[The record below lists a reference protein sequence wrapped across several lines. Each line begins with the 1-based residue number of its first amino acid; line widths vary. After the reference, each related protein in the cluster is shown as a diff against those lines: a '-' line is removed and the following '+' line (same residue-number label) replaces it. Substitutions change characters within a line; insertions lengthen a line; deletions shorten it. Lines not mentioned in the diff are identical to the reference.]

1 MRPWRGQVSR
11 FSVSIDLVFRRY
23 FAAAICTLVAIVAY
37 FQALGI
43 SHLIGAELA
52 TASGPTF
59 PPAAPPPV
67 AAISHPRALA
77 IHERNPFD
85 HVTGSLIGK
94 DLPDE
99 APKAPVFTDPLTVPA
114 CPGVKVHIL
123 SEADDPF
130 WSVAALSGNGEA
142 KPIVR
147 RVGDALGSHTVAYI
161 GYNPTTASPTVWL
174 ESGADLCQANLF
186 GIVPP
191 VPAAAP
197 APTAAAEPAPA
208 APSGKVQPVDP
219 DIASKIRK
227 ISETEFEVDR
237 SAIDKIL
244 ENQAALMASARIV
257 PEQKDGKVI
266 GVRLF
271 GIRDETLL
279 GKLGMKNG
287 DRLETINGFAM
298 GSPEKALEAYARLR
312 TANNLTVT
320 LNRRGAPTT
329 IEMKIK

>member
-1 MRPWRGQVSR
+1 MPGWVRVLVS
-11 FSVSIDLVFRRY
+11 SVSIDLVFRRY
-23 FAAAICTLVAIVAY
+23 FAAVICALVAIVAY

-52 TASGPTF
+52 ASSGPTF
-59 PPAAPPPV
+59 PPAAAPP
-67 AAISHPRALA
+67 AAVVSRPRALV

-94 DLPDE
+94 DLPEE

-123 SEADDPF
+123 TESEDPF

-174 ESGADLCQANLF
+174 ESGTDLCQANLF

-191 VPAAAP
+191 APPPAPAAP
-197 APTAAAEPAPA
+197 AAPAEPA
-208 APSGKVQPVDP
+208 APSGKVQPIDP
-219 DIASKIRK
+219 DIAGKIRK
-227 ISETEFEVDR
+227 ISETEFEIDR
-237 SAIDKIL
+237 SAVDKIL

-257 PEQKDGKVI
+257 PEQKDGKVV

-312 TANNLTVT
+312 TASSLTVT